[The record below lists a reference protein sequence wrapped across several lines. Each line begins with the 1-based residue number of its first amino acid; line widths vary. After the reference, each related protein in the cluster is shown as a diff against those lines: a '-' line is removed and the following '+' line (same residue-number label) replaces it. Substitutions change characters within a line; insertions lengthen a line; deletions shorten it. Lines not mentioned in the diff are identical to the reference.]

1 MAPDER
7 PISEV
12 IGDIAANVQQIAR
25 AELRLAKA
33 ELLEDV
39 ALMRRGAVFMAIA
52 AIAGA
57 LALGCLCLTAIYALA
72 LVIPPWAAALI
83 VTAVMAVVA
92 AVCIMSGRRHLAG
105 LGMPRTAATV
115 KENVQ
120 WAKTRIG

>member
-12 IGDIAANVQQIAR
+12 IGDIAENVQQIAR

-33 ELLEDV
+33 ELIEDV
-39 ALMRRGAVFMAIA
+39 ARMKRGAIFMAVA
-52 AIAGA
+52 AMTGA
-57 LALGCLCLTAIYALA
+57 LAIGCLCLTAIYALA
-72 LVIPPWAAALI
+72 LVMPAWAAALI
-83 VTAVMAVVA
+83 VAVLMAVIA
-92 AVCIMSGRRHLAG
+92 GVCVMSGTRQFAA

-120 WAKTRIG
+120 WAKTRTG

>member
-12 IGDIAANVQQIAR
+12 IGDIAENVQQIAR

-39 ALMRRGAVFMAIA
+39 ALMRRGAVFLAIA

-57 LALGCLCLTAIYALA
+57 FAIGCLCLTAIYALA
-72 LVIPPWAAALI
+72 LVVPPWAAALI
-83 VTAVMAVVA
+83 VAAVMAVVA
-92 AVCIMSGRRHLAG
+92 AVCIMSGRRQLAG
-105 LGMPRTAATV
+105 LGMRRTAATV

-120 WAKTRIG
+120 WAKTRTG